1 VRGGHR
7 RPGIC
12 VLPLKAASPSR
23 QLLPCVP
30 RKGGKPA
37 ACRRY
42 SSPRQSRTRRRR
54 DLPRAARRRSR
65 PPENPSASAHA
76 AGYVAVRA
84 AKRQP
89 PLYRRRGEGAQGAL
103 PRRHR
108 KLRSSRPVF
117 ARQTK
122 RSECASACQP
132 EHHCAEEP
140 GSAPS
145 PGCSVQ
151 EITHHPKRQSGSRS
165 SGLRVSTG
173 ARTFLSRHVAKAF
186 VRRRL
191 WLRRGAA
198 APPNPQLERLGR
210 WLMCGLTS
218 WPGARGLVCGRV

>member
-1 VRGGHR
+1 V
-7 RPGIC
+7 
-12 VLPLKAASPSR
+12 
-23 QLLPCVP
+23 
-30 RKGGKPA
+30 
-37 ACRRY
+37 CRRY

-54 DLPRAARRRSR
+54 DLSRAARRRSR

-76 AGYVAVRA
+76 AGLVTYRCARRSDNRAVSA
-84 AKRQP
+84 T
-89 PLYRRRGEGAQGAL
+89 RRGRS
-103 PRRHR
+103 RRATETSPLAVLGKHEQAGYDRRDRYHR
-108 KLRSSRPVF
+108 EV

-165 SGLRVSTG
+165 SGLRVSTR
-173 ARTFLSRHVAKAF
+173 ARTFLSRPVAKAF

-198 APPNPQLERLGR
+198 APPNPRLERLGR

-218 WPGARGLVCGRV
+218 WPGARGLVCVRV